1 MSALRLVSTLALAA
15 IFTAGTASAQQADRT
30 VAKLIDIEGT
40 VLVSEGDAMAAG
52 AKDQRLK
59 VDTRIVTTAGAK
71 VTINYDNGCDV
82 RLEENKRFV
91 VRETGTCA
99 ALIAAVESIGA
110 PVAAAGPATIGGLGL
125 GILGAVAVGTAVA
138 VGQTGGTNVSPN

>member
-1 MSALRLVSTLALAA
+1 MSARRLGTTLALAA
-15 IFTAGTASAQQADRT
+15 FFVAGTAFAQQPDRT

-52 AKDQRLK
+52 AKDQRLR
-59 VDTRIVTTAGAK
+59 VDTRVVTTAGAK
-71 VTINYDNGCDV
+71 VTINYDKGCDV

-91 VRETGTCA
+91 VRELGECA
-99 ALIAAVESIGA
+99 ALIASVESIGA
-110 PVAAAGPATIGGLGL
+110 PVAAAGQGTIGGLGL
-125 GILGAVAVGTAVA
+125 GILGAVGIGTAIA